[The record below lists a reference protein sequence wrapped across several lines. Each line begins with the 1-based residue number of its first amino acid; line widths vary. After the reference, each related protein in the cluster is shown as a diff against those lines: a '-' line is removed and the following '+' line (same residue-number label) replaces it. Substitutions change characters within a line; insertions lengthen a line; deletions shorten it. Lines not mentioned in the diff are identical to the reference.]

1 MGNKIFVSLIKCWKS
16 DCDKWDMLVFDC
28 IVLID
33 IKFVSRNKRVGKC
46 VEKWFFDIVLIFFI
60 LFRSCLIFIN
70 WLSFVVGL
78 F

>member
-46 VEKWFFDIVLIFFI
+46 VEK
-60 LFRSCLIFIN
+60 
-70 WLSFVVGL
+70 
-78 F
+78 